1 MADFSFLT
9 KIQPVSP
16 SVHDHSGMRKTN
28 NRMIQSYSS
37 VCAGIQ
43 SRSRLKSLGH
53 DHFTESCEVSN
64 RQPSCRSSNQE
75 TCFWSE
81 STTPSTNG
89 VTLGDPD
96 RESALTVD
104 DFLADEL
111 CCRSSICHYLSE
123 GNTCHFDVDCFDSEK
138 CNITQSSN
146 DEQSTDSALF
156 STAQRIQPPKV
167 YPISSSQFS
176 ESPLWSHDECTSSV
190 CTKTRIRSLST
201 VMEAQVPSQ
210 TGDCSAEQHRLTN
223 LASK

>member
-9 KIQPVSP
+9 KIQPP
-16 SVHDHSGMRKTN
+16 SICDHSGMRNTS

-43 SRSRLKSLGH
+43 SRSLKSLGH
-53 DHFTESCEVSN
+53 DHFTESSEVSN
-64 RQPSCRSSNQE
+64 RQPSCRSFNQE
-75 TCFWSE
+75 TYFLSE

-89 VTLGDPD
+89 TIGVPD
-96 RESALTVD
+96 RESVPTVD
-104 DFLADEL
+104 DFLADEF

-123 GNTCHFDVDCFDSEK
+123 GYTCHFDVDCFDSEE

-146 DEQSTDSALF
+146 DEQSTDSAPF
-156 STAQRIQPPKV
+156 SAAQRIQPPKM

-176 ESPLWSHDECTSSV
+176 ESPLWAHDECTSSV